1 MKNARLKT
9 VKTYQVSVYGIH
21 GVLTIPVT
29 TARGKQAARA
39 EGLKTA
45 MEGVRMQSGGP
56 KLFMREAPALFLAV
70 LEADCAMGGKPR

>member
-1 MKNARLKT
+1 MTRKAKAQ
-9 VKTYQVSVYGIH
+9 KTYEVTVYGVH

-29 TARGKQAARA
+29 TDQGKAAARA

-45 MEGVRMQSGGP
+45 MEGVRMQGGGP

-70 LEADCAMGGKPR
+70 LAADCTTGGKPR

>member
-1 MKNARLKT
+1 MTRKAKSAR
-9 VKTYQVSVYGIH
+9 TYQISVYGIH

-29 TARGKQAARA
+29 TDRGKQAARA

-70 LEADCAMGGKPR
+70 LDADCAMGGKPR

>member
-1 MKNARLKT
+1 MAKRPAKPKAYEVT
-9 VKTYQVSVYGIH
+9 VYGVH

-29 TARGKQAARA
+29 TDRGKKAARA

-45 MEGVRMQSGGP
+45 MAGVRMQNGGP

-70 LEADCAMGGKPR
+70 LDADCTTGGKPR